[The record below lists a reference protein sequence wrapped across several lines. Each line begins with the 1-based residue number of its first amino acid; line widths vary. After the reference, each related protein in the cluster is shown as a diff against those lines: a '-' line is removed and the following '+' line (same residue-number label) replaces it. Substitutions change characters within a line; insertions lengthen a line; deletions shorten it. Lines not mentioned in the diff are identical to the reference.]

1 MAPFIKVTFSIL
13 GPLQDLGFAASQFG
27 EQNTKWQITII
38 NSKAF
43 YTKFTALLAPK
54 IDLTSAV
61 CTGNIYPTETS
72 ASSFSCVLEISA
84 KVYKYN
90 RHERDSRQSPSRSGE
105 VSKVSRQRFA
115 GFRLKVPFSFARSSG
130 KPISWT
136 RRYDT
141 LTAREI
147 WVFWAG
153 TQTGKYRARNGN
165 VPFEY
170 VREKNSVP
178 LPSKAKNFLQ
188 RKFQFSG

>member
-1 MAPFIKVTFSIL
+1 MIQLQRLELVL
-13 GPLQDLGFAASQFG
+13 GA
-27 EQNTKWQITII
+27 
-38 NSKAF
+38 
-43 YTKFTALLAPK
+43 
-54 IDLTSAV
+54 
-61 CTGNIYPTETS
+61 PTEQFLDVWQVRLRLYLAYPHHTLLQLHEET
-72 ASSFSCVLEISA
+72 FYLLWV
-84 KVYKYN
+84 

-130 KPISWT
+130 KAISWT

-147 WVFWAG
+147 WVFWSG
-153 TQTGKYRARNGN
+153 TRTGKYRARNGN

-170 VREKNSVP
+170 VRVKNSVR
-178 LPSKAKNFLQ
+178 LPSKAKIFLK